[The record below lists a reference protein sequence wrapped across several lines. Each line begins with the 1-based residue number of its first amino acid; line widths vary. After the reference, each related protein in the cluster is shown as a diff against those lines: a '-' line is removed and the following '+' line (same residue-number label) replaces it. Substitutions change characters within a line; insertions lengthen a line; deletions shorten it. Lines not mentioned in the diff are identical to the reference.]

1 MVVVL
6 TLVHIVEHSL
16 LMVVILLILPTGVLE
31 LLYCSSYYTRRGGAS
46 DHGNECGAFSIYA
59 YPTESYFH
67 YYTGAAL

>member
-1 MVVVL
+1 MLVIQFLHGYMV
-6 TLVHIVEHSL
+6 
-16 LMVVILLILPTGVLE
+16 

-46 DHGNECGAFSIYA
+46 DHSNECGAFSIYA